1 MICLKIPDIHTIHE
15 QTTTQLTSTSGIRDS
30 GYESCDAEKLKISN
44 SQSNVSLSPDGQT
57 LIVSY
62 YTTPSVVD
70 KNNNPSQQ
78 TAMRTFSSSHSQ
90 QHPNDLITHRVRL
103 AEQEI
108 IEV

>member
-1 MICLKIPDIHTIHE
+1 D
-15 QTTTQLTSTSGIRDS
+15 QTTTQLASTLRVRDS
-30 GYESCDAEKLKISN
+30 GYESCDADKSKIPN

-62 YTTPSVVD
+62 YTTPPILD
-70 KNNNPSQQ
+70 NNTLSQR
-78 TAMRTFSSSHSQ
+78 TTLRTFSSQPYQ
-90 QHPNDLITHRVRL
+90 QHQNDSIINRVRL